1 MARKKS
7 SQEFLKMVG
16 YFGVFILLLLAWF
29 LADLLFPEF
38 KTTGTGDIFLKGG
51 YVAAFVI
58 VLALIVY
65 TKFPKE
71 KFLDVITGT
80 WERTTVRNI
89 LLAFFGSLIIGALA
103 NAQGASIGQYSVI
116 PLFTAAT
123 APFLGVFSY
132 MLNAP
137 IEDVLFIATPWLV
150 VGILARVNVIKFDP
164 FKGSDIE
171 RYIAVFLLTGT
182 VATIAHLVS
191 RGGTMWFLNPLAA
204 ADPGVFIIF
213 ASLGLIAK
221 EYGMIVA
228 DAAHMGLNAG
238 LVLTAFSV
246 VV

>member
-1 MARKKS
+1 MARSKS
-7 SQEFLKMVG
+7 SQEFLKTAG
-16 YFGVFILLLLAWF
+16 YLGAFIVLLLAWF

-38 KTTGTGDIFLKGG
+38 KSTGTGDIFLKGG

-71 KFLDVITGT
+71 KFMDVVTGT
-80 WERTTVRNI
+80 WERTTVRNLI
-89 LLAFFGSLIIGALA
+89 IGFFGAMLIGALA
-103 NAQGASIGQYSVI
+103 NTQGASIGQYSVI
-116 PLFTAAT
+116 PIFTAAT

-150 VGILARVNVIKFDP
+150 VGILARTNVIKFDP
-164 FKGSDIE
+164 FKGSNIE

-191 RGGTMWFLNPLAA
+191 RGGTMWFLDVFSAV
-204 ADPGVFIIF
+204 DPGVFIVF

-221 EYGMIVA
+221 EYGMLVA
-228 DAAHMGLNAG
+228 DVVHMGLNAG
-238 LVLTAFSV
+238 LVLTAFTV